1 MVSSTL
7 SSHHQTNETS
17 QHVSKQSSTVKS
29 NLNEMQTRM
38 SQMKALSSHTSSTE
52 SQSSSSQSST
62 IKSGG
67 LSPLKLITDPK
78 AKLHINS
85 QGGDTPL
92 DTGTVLVTE
101 VPFPSPTDLQ
111 LTTPHLGEMTGMSN
125 TPLESPNLVMNNH
138 PNSTMA
144 PDGTQSFRFEQKK
157 VASSSSTK
165 VRSGNFSAEQSSANA
180 AEMKRVQ
187 TGDVNYEEKQSAQ
200 AIRQKVEMDGV
211 TAEKSAALK
220 QQQR

>member
-1 MVSSTL
+1 MKAVSS
-7 SSHHQTNETS
+7 H
-17 QHVSKQSSTVKS
+17 
-29 NLNEMQTRM
+29 
-38 SQMKALSSHTSSTE
+38 TE
-52 SQSSSSQSST
+52 SQSSSSSST

-67 LSPLKLITDPK
+67 SGLKLITDPK
-78 AKLHINS
+78 AHKHLNGGS
-85 QGGDTPL
+85 GGDTPL

-101 VPFPSPTDLQ
+101 VPFPSPTDMQ
-111 LTTPHLGEMTGMSN
+111 LSAPHLGEMTGMSN

-138 PNSTMA
+138 PNSTVA
-144 PDGTQSFRFEQKK
+144 PDGAQSFRFEQKK

-200 AIRQKVEMDGV
+200 AIRQKVEIDGV

-220 QQQR
+220 QQQRCVECNMFIIPVTR